1 MITDTYDVWKEQ
13 NHIVSKHRHQ
23 QYCKQYKQ
31 HGNNIVFYKQ
41 YCKQYIQYSKQY
53 KQYKNNIV
61 SLEKKL
67 TMPTQYCRHKSQYC
81 L

>member
-1 MITDTYDVWKEQ
+1 MITDTYDVWKER
-13 NHIVSKHRHQ
+13 NHIVLKHRYQ

-41 YCKQYIQYSKQY
+41 YGKQYIQYSKQY

-61 SLEKKL
+61 SLEKKIDNAHTIL
-67 TMPTQYCRHKSQYC
+67 
-81 L
+81 